1 MSKAVSILPL
11 NKVLKRRKDEITIQ
25 EIDIYTRITIRMNG
39 QGIVIRDRV
48 SGSEIGTKKQFIT
61 RVGQLVLSKIDARN
75 GAFGILQDECDGAII
90 TGNFWAFDVNNKLLD
105 AKYFDYLTKTPL
117 FIDFCIRASDG
128 TTNRRYLQ
136 ESKFLA
142 MEIPLPSREEQRRV
156 VARVEELVGKIEEAR
171 SLRQQALEE
180 TGALTKAAMR
190 QIFKPYDE
198 YQEVTLE
205 SVCAA
210 IIDNLHSNPVYAD
223 EGVPCV
229 RSSDVGW
236 GVLLLETA
244 RRTSEEEYKRR
255 TVRGEPM
262 PDDIVLVREGGGTG
276 KAAIVQEGQRFSL
289 GQRVMMLRPDKTLV
303 IPKFFL
309 YQILSPSIYEDQILP
324 RCKGSASPHLNIGA
338 LRKFRFFLPSLPE
351 QRRIVAYLDN
361 LQAKVDKMKRL
372 REGAMK
378 ELDAMLPSILDRA
391 FKGEL

>member
-1 MSKAVSILPL
+1 MIIPTVP
-11 NKVLKRRKDEITIQ
+11 
-25 EIDIYTRITIRMNG
+25 
-39 QGIVIRDRV
+39 
-48 SGSEIGTKKQFIT
+48 
-61 RVGQLVLSKIDARN
+61 LSKIAKPISRPVDVVPGTSYRTIGVKWWGE
-75 GAFGILQDECDGAII
+75 GAYERETIDGSQTAAKTLSIVREDDLIINKIWVRHGSTAIA
-90 TGNFWAFDVNNKLLD
+90 GKDVDGCAASGEFPTFTLD
-105 AKYFDYLTKTPL
+105 LTEVLPRWLHWQTKTREFWEKCARLSQGTSGKNRIKPDL
-117 FIDFCIRASDG
+117 FLSI
-128 TTNRRYLQ
+128 
-136 ESKFLA
+136 
-142 MEIPLPSREEQRRV
+142 EIPLPPLEAQRRIM
-156 VARVEELVGKIEEAR
+156 ARVEELAGKIEEAR
-171 SLRQQALEE
+171 SVRQQALEE

-372 REGAMK
+372 REGAIK

>member
-1 MSKAVSILPL
+1 VSILPL

>member
-11 NKVLKRRKDEITIQ
+11 NKVLKRRKDEIKIQ
-25 EIDIYTRITIRMNG
+25 EIDTYTRITIRMNG

-61 RVGQLVLSKIDARN
+61 RAGQLVLSKIDARN

-90 TGNFWAFDVNNKLLD
+90 TGNFWAFDVNPELLD
-105 AKYFDYLTKTPL
+105 AQYFDYLTKTPL

-142 MEIPLPSREEQRRV
+142 MEVPLPSREEQRRV

-171 SLRQQALEE
+171 SLRQQTLEE

-190 QIFKPYDE
+190 QIFKPHEE
-198 YQEVTLE
+198 YQEVPLE

-236 GVLLLETA
+236 GVLLLDTA
-244 RRTSEEEYKRR
+244 RRTSEVEYKQR

-262 PDDIVLVREGGGTG
+262 LDDIVLVREGGGTG

-289 GQRVMMLRPDKTLV
+289 GQRVMMLRPDKGLV

-361 LQAKVDKMKRL
+361 LQAKVDEMKRL

-378 ELDAMLPSILDRA
+378 ELDAMLPSILDKA